1 MAITPI
7 GCSVLSPCRSSIRS
21 VLLSSLIS
29 FASAI
34 LNFLYRTNSR
44 LEAAPLGRVMSGICF
59 LIITQ
64 NRWEKGQREEL
75 KNESW
80 QVKNIENGVFKCSC
94 DTGTVRQSDFN
105 AAGSLT
111 SVWCVGAFKLNAAHL
126 FSNIIPSYI
135 YTLSPVVLEHMGLNF
150 LQTGVH
156 SGDNIIITFKM
167 ATTSSFLILGKK
179 CCLW

>member
-1 MAITPI
+1 M
-7 GCSVLSPCRSSIRS
+7 CS
-21 VLLSSLIS
+21 
-29 FASAI
+29 SA
-34 LNFLYRTNSR
+34 
-44 LEAAPLGRVMSGICF
+44 AV
-59 LIITQ
+59 TQ
-64 NRWEKGQREEL
+64 
-75 KNESW
+75 
-80 QVKNIENGVFKCSC
+80 EN
-94 DTGTVRQSDFN
+94 VRQSDFN

-167 ATTSSFLILGKK
+167 ATTSSFLILGEEVLSQINRNSYHKSY
-179 CCLW
+179 